1 MSLEKKPVRVYKDP
15 TGFILNR
22 LQYAVVRE
30 AFHCVEMGYASME
43 DVDNVVKYGLGLR
56 YACIGPFET
65 IDFGGIDIFNKV
77 GSYMFDAL
85 CNDGGLPRLLKEAY
99 EEGKCGVKNCNGF
112 YDYSDGK
119 DQTALAGGT
128 RRLSRCA
135 TPCTENRNPEAPEGA
150 GVSRRP
156 LFLPEPSGQRVHR
169 LAGTLERGAFWAGD
183 SRRKG
188 RGTCACG
195 STVERSGLSPWK
207 DRQERGWPCERWS
220 ARWASL
226 RAAWRR
232 IPMVDRGLMLLM
244 AVLLAQ
250 SAYAIFFAAA
260 DSATAEN
267 IDIVVRTSAAAIF
280 GYFLSA
286 SFAAQKTAGVP
297 TVSGGHMM
305 EMADR
310 GGDGAEAR
318 GTIGF
323 VSEASVGSEGGAQ
336 TRGTAESGTGGSSLQ
351 VVMATG
357 IGLFCMVVLIVVRN
371 SAQLNEAAA
380 QSSTV
385 MATVV
390 QFRDF
395 VSACVGF
402 LIGYPTE
409 TADPSV

>member
-1 MSLEKKPVRVYKDP
+1 
-15 TGFILNR
+15 
-22 LQYAVVRE
+22 
-30 AFHCVEMGYASME
+30 
-43 DVDNVVKYGLGLR
+43 
-56 YACIGPFET
+56 
-65 IDFGGIDIFNKV
+65 
-77 GSYMFDAL
+77 
-85 CNDGGLPRLLKEAY
+85 
-99 EEGKCGVKNCNGF
+99 
-112 YDYSDGK
+112 
-119 DQTALAGGT
+119 
-128 RRLSRCA
+128 
-135 TPCTENRNPEAPEGA
+135 
-150 GVSRRP
+150 
-156 LFLPEPSGQRVHR
+156 
-169 LAGTLERGAFWAGD
+169 
-183 SRRKG
+183 
-188 RGTCACG
+188 
-195 STVERSGLSPWK
+195 
-207 DRQERGWPCERWS
+207 
-220 ARWASL
+220 
-226 RAAWRR
+226 
-232 IPMVDRGLMLLM
+232 MVDRGLMLLM

-267 IDIVVRTSAAAIF
+267 IDIVVRASAAASF

-286 SFAAQKTAGVP
+286 SFAAQKTAG
-297 TVSGGHMM
+297 VSGGHMM

-323 VSEASVGSEGGAQ
+323 VSEDSVGSEGGAQ

-402 LIGYPTE
+402 LIGYPAE

>member
-1 MSLEKKPVRVYKDP
+1 M
-15 TGFILNR
+15 
-22 LQYAVVRE
+22 
-30 AFHCVEMGYASME
+30 
-43 DVDNVVKYGLGLR
+43 
-56 YACIGPFET
+56 
-65 IDFGGIDIFNKV
+65 
-77 GSYMFDAL
+77 
-85 CNDGGLPRLLKEAY
+85 
-99 EEGKCGVKNCNGF
+99 
-112 YDYSDGK
+112 
-119 DQTALAGGT
+119 
-128 RRLSRCA
+128 
-135 TPCTENRNPEAPEGA
+135 
-150 GVSRRP
+150 
-156 LFLPEPSGQRVHR
+156 
-169 LAGTLERGAFWAGD
+169 
-183 SRRKG
+183 KG
-188 RGTCACG
+188 
-195 STVERSGLSPWK
+195 
-207 DRQERGWPCERWS
+207 WS
-220 ARWASL
+220 ARWASV

-267 IDIVVRTSAAAIF
+267 IDIVVRASAAAIF